1 MRLKFFISF
10 IGLLLAQVFFVVAHA
25 QTLPIPPTILKPDTS
40 AITTAKPFIA
50 GVSPNDTIV
59 EITVDGAIIGNTITN
74 NHSSGTGNFFFQ
86 VEQPI
91 ITGIHTIEAR
101 SIDISDQGLKSELSK
116 SLIVTIIPFG
126 APTLLLNDETLLTR
140 AFTYFEGVAHQNS
153 RIHVFIDDV
162 DVETF
167 EVGEHPSG
175 AVGFSRI
182 FAVPIKNGEHAI
194 YLRAED
200 ESGRFSLASQS
211 KKIRIV
217 DFPAP
222 TILTPVSGSETII
235 DTPLVSGI
243 AFNESKVKIFVN
255 GHEDGEITVKNTPSG
270 IGTFSYTIVNR
281 ISRGQSF
288 TVYALAYD
296 KKGRISNDSN
306 HVDSRIAHYY
316 IPPTLFAV
324 SGKSRTPLVTG
335 VAHNDSTIAIFV
347 DGKRDST
354 ITPVNHPSGTLYFEA
369 RIQTPLSSGARRI
382 TAQAFDAMKKPSEKS
397 NTIVVTYTDPASP
410 KTPEITKSVTDEKE
424 QPKEEQKTEPKT
436 GEVTTDDEEQSKIT
450 TDTEEETQSKETA
463 PEEVA
468 QKTSTN
474 WPLFLGVLLLVVL
487 AIIFIAWYLGSKRQL
502 LNEGIDKLFSEDDDS
517 PTTQSDPSLFLD
529 NFELPKKIDSDRL
542 GIDDIPPPPPSI

>member
-10 IGLLLAQVFFVVAHA
+10 IGLLLAQVFFVVVAQA
-25 QTLPIPPTILKPDTS
+25 QTIPFPPTILKPDTS
-40 AITTAKPFIA
+40 AITTAKPLIA

-74 NHSSGTGNFFFQ
+74 NHPSGTGNFFFQ
-86 VEQPI
+86 VEQPL
-91 ITGIHTIEAR
+91 TTDTHTIEAR

-140 AFTYFEGVAHQNS
+140 AFTYLQGVAHQNS
-153 RIHVFIDDV
+153 SIHIYIDDTA
-162 DVETF
+162 VETF
-167 EVGEHPSG
+167 EVGEHQSG
-175 AVGFSRI
+175 AVGFSHTLKTPLR
-182 FAVPIKNGEHAI
+182 NGEHAI
-194 YLRAED
+194 LLKAED
-200 ESGRFSLASQS
+200 ESGRFSLASKP

-222 TILTPVSGSETII
+222 TILMPISGSETII

-255 GHEDGEITVKNTPSG
+255 GREDGEIAVKNTPSG
-270 IGTFSYTIVNR
+270 IGTFSYAIVNP
-281 ISRGQSF
+281 IPRGQSF

-296 KKGRISNDSN
+296 KKGRISNKSN
-306 HVDSRIAHYY
+306 HADSRIAHYY

-324 SGKSRTPLVTG
+324 SGKSGTPLVTG

-354 ITPVNHPSGTLYFEA
+354 ITPDNHPSGTLYFEA
-369 RIQTPLSSGARRI
+369 RIQTPLSSGAHRI
-382 TAQAFDAMKKPSEKS
+382 TAQAFDAMKKPSQKS
-397 NTIVVTYTDPASP
+397 NAIILTYTTPRAQAI
-410 KTPEITKSVTDEKE
+410 PEITKPITTEEEK
-424 QPKEEQKTEPKT
+424 PAPPKKEEPKI
-436 GEVTTDDEEQSKIT
+436 GEVTTPDEEQAKT
-450 TDTEEETQSKETA
+450 TINSDKETQVKENAT
-463 PEEVA
+463 EEVA

-474 WPLFLGVLLLVVL
+474 WPLFFGVILLIAL

-517 PTTQSDPSLFLD
+517 PTTPPAPQSDQSLFGD
-529 NFELPKKIDSDRL
+529 TFDLPKKL
-542 GIDDIPPPPPSI
+542 IPIV